1 MLHFRDYCEPY
12 SKMWNILKDEN
23 ELKMDNVP
31 ETTIDLSDTLNKSL
45 SMAFDMVVIYA
56 SDLQKENKRYLNEI
70 ASKNKIK
77 IVSRFQYV
85 DDISGHFIVYS
96 IILHL

>member
-1 MLHFRDYCEPY
+1 MLYFRDYCQPY
-12 SKMWNILKDEN
+12 SEVWNILKDEN
-23 ELKMDNVP
+23 ELDNVL
-31 ETTIDLSDTLNKSL
+31 ETTIDLSHTLNKSL
-45 SMAFDMVVIYA
+45 SMAFNMVVIYV
-56 SDLQKENKRYLNEI
+56 SDLQEENKRHLNEI

-85 DDISGHFIVYS
+85 DDIFSHFIVYS

>member
-1 MLHFRDYCEPY
+1 MLHFRDYCQPY
-12 SKMWNILKDEN
+12 SEMWNILKDEN
-23 ELKMDNVP
+23 ELDNVL
-31 ETTIDLSDTLNKSL
+31 ETTIDLSHTLNKSL
-45 SMAFDMVVIYA
+45 SMTFDMVVIYV
-56 SDLQKENKRYLNEI
+56 SDLQEENKRHLNEI

-85 DDISGHFIVYS
+85 DDIFSHIIVYS

>member
-1 MLHFRDYCEPY
+1 MLYFRDYCQPY

-23 ELKMDNVP
+23 ELDNVL
-31 ETTIDLSDTLNKSL
+31 ETTIDLSHTLNKSL

-56 SDLQKENKRYLNEI
+56 SDLQEENKRHLNEI

-85 DDISGHFIVYS
+85 DDIF
-96 IILHL
+96 